1 LQLALLGYDFNAFNV
16 VNFTLYIFYGILVFI
31 YNLSRQ
37 LKIREKRRELI
48 VKLQIIIGFIVTGT
62 TMFYYPYVLFKETSY
77 SIIFPLLSASSF
89 LFIPLIFSYIKEC
102 FNTKLVKKIIILN
115 SILFWS
121 IIIFIP
127 CMIGLEIVRLGMPA
141 DPILITLFSVILFF
155 TSLKFFDQIS
165 SYIELKEGMIN
176 YIKIIQP
183 ITWLFISILISFVF
197 FNLNLIITI
206 NWLRNVIFAGTLLLF
221 FIFNIYNLVLLEDLK
236 QSVFEDE
243 TSKLDY
249 YKIYKIYEF
258 NKNIIIFGVNI
269 SLSLLFMSIVQ
280 VFNYNQ
286 FFVDMDLQLLGFTLD
301 IAIFL
306 LILLLALNI
315 SDKLVKI
322 DFERAK
328 VTSELIIWIILKSI
342 ILFTLALYPIQL
354 SFFNKIVLL
363 ILVFTVLSPISHYY
377 LERKFLLLENTQLA
391 IRKSIGGLFFLSIIC
406 LSLEVI
412 WNISSIILVPYFNQE
427 MLIILVFG
435 KVFLF
440 SNYYLLR
447 YNIFTERESGF
458 HIYKLFGISL
468 VLLIS
473 VIFLFNTKYYNIY

>member
-1 LQLALLGYDFNAFNV
+1 LFSYFAFNDKIIISTYASFIGITFLNNIILKKKLISESNRVVINELSLIFTSVLIFYYSYIYFFGSFLVLVFPFLFSSISFYLPFKYILTKTTRQPFIKNLIKLNSIVLCTSLLLIPTVFNLQLALLGYDFNAFNV

-183 ITWLFISILISFVF
+183 ITWLFISILISFS
-197 FNLNLIITI
+197 
-206 NWLRNVIFAGTLLLF
+206 
-221 FIFNIYNLVLLEDLK
+221 
-236 QSVFEDE
+236 SVF
-243 TSKLDY
+243 
-249 YKIYKIYEF
+249 
-258 NKNIIIFGVNI
+258 
-269 SLSLLFMSIVQ
+269 
-280 VFNYNQ
+280 
-286 FFVDMDLQLLGFTLD
+286 
-301 IAIFL
+301 
-306 LILLLALNI
+306 
-315 SDKLVKI
+315 
-322 DFERAK
+322 
-328 VTSELIIWIILKSI
+328 
-342 ILFTLALYPIQL
+342 
-354 SFFNKIVLL
+354 
-363 ILVFTVLSPISHYY
+363 
-377 LERKFLLLENTQLA
+377 
-391 IRKSIGGLFFLSIIC
+391 
-406 LSLEVI
+406 
-412 WNISSIILVPYFNQE
+412 
-427 MLIILVFG
+427 
-435 KVFLF
+435 
-440 SNYYLLR
+440 
-447 YNIFTERESGF
+447 
-458 HIYKLFGISL
+458 
-468 VLLIS
+468 
-473 VIFLFNTKYYNIY
+473 